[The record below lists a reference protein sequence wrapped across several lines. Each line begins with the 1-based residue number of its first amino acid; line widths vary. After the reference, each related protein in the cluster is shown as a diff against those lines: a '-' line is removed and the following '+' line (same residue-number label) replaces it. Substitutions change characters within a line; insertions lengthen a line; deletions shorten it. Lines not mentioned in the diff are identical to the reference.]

1 MTVTPMLLEKPFVCR
16 RREDGINSNFEY
28 FYFQLNLTNDT
39 AQRVRVNALHTLTNC
54 LCLVK
59 ELPRSD
65 ANVFPEYVL
74 PSIAPL
80 ATDSSVMVRVAYA
93 KNIGL

>member
-1 MTVTPMLLEKPFVCR
+1 MA
-16 RREDGINSNFEY
+16 
-28 FYFQLNLTNDT
+28 NDS
-39 AQRVRVNALHTLTNC
+39 AQRVRVNALHTLTTC

-93 KNIGL
+93 KNIGLLLLGGPDAS